1 MKSIENLSAT
11 GQLRIVITAPDGTIR
26 EDRSEKN
33 LVVSTGLNFIV
44 QRMKDATVGVMS
56 HMALGTGT
64 TPAALGDT
72 TLQTEIAGS
81 RVVLSTTTVSTN
93 TITYVSSFAAG
104 IGTGAVTEAGIFNAA
119 TVGTM
124 LCRTAFPVV
133 NKQAGDSMSV
143 TWTITV
149 N

>member
-1 MKSIENLSAT
+1 MLPIENLSAT
-11 GQLRIVITAPDGTIR
+11 GQLRIVITAPDGAIR
-26 EDRSEKN
+26 EDRLEKN
-33 LVVSTGLNFIV
+33 LVVSVGLNFIV
-44 QRMKDATVGVMS
+44 QRMKDVTINVMS

-64 TPAALGDT
+64 TPAALGNT
-72 TLQTEIAGS
+72 TLESEIAGS

-104 IGTGAVTEAGIFNAA
+104 IGTGAVTEAGIFNASTA
-119 TVGTM
+119 GSM

>member
-1 MKSIENLSAT
+1 MLPIENLSAT
-11 GQLRIVITAPDGTIR
+11 GQLRIVITAPDGAIR
-26 EDRSEKN
+26 EDRLEKN
-33 LVVSTGLNFIV
+33 LVVSVGLNFIV
-44 QRMKDATVGVMS
+44 QRMKDATIDVMS

-64 TPAALGDT
+64 TPAALGNT
-72 TLQTEIAGS
+72 TLESEIAGS

-104 IGTGAVTEAGIFNAA
+104 IGTGAVTEAGIFNASTA
-119 TVGTM
+119 GSM